1 MHSLQH
7 DILEAF
13 SLPDCFHPLDSP
25 DSICQNNSRAL
36 SSRKP
41 TTLTLT
47 NNKHMGPLGYPEMVV
62 IFLIILLLFGA
73 KKLPQ
78 LARGLGK
85 SMGEF
90 RKAKD
95 EFEHEI
101 TKAEDEVTQD
111 TNAKSAAPKDT
122 QPQDE
127 KDV

>member
-1 MHSLQH
+1 
-7 DILEAF
+7 
-13 SLPDCFHPLDSP
+13 
-25 DSICQNNSRAL
+25 
-36 SSRKP
+36 
-41 TTLTLT
+41 
-47 NNKHMGPLGYPEMVV
+47 MGPLGYPEMVI

-101 TKAEDEVTQD
+101 TRAEDDVTKETATPTATSSKESKPRD
-111 TNAKSAAPKDT
+111 NA
-122 QPQDE
+122 
-127 KDV
+127 DV